1 MGHPTVMSS
10 EKRGLGFLVSHV
22 SKTGRHGAPDPG
34 GGTCFEES
42 IGTCISFYAHL
53 GGYLWVG
60 LGIGK
65 VL

>member
-1 MGHPTVMSS
+1 MCI
-10 EKRGLGFLVSHV
+10 LVSHV